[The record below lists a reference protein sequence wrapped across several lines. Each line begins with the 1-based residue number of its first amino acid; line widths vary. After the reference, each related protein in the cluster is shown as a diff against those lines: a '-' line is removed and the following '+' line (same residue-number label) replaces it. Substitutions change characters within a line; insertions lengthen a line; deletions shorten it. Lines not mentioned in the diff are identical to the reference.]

1 MKNEN
6 NSSLANSTTADSKTS
21 NANIGVLK
29 RRLRKEAKDKYWNY
43 KPQDAVEGPMDPN
56 NPPKE
61 GMYFEYF
68 VMSWVP
74 MAFDKEAFIKEKE
87 AVIEAEYQRSLDI
100 TPNPN
105 TPGFSLSGKAIHS
118 EPEDTVN
125 FENGLSLGTEVTST
139 TVNQEQW
146 YTSRIIEPNDEEQI
160 TETEKAKEELPMP
173 SCEPTESILP
183 TAIED
188 SSEENTSR
196 ISQEEPV
203 SNPSSELDSEP
214 LPEAV
219 EQSKKTRRSA
229 RMDEADFDILA
240 SQFIYPTDLAEK
252 KPLFFPTDIRE
263 SLKLVARLIP
273 GGKVSPSHIAIH
285 IIRAWLDENRDLL
298 NRMLS
303 SQKLSI

>member
-118 EPEDTVN
+118 EHEDTVN
-125 FENGLSLGTEVTST
+125 FENGLSLETEVTST
-139 TVNQEQW
+139 TVNQEQR

-160 TETEKAKEELPMP
+160 TEPEKVKEELPMP
-173 SCEPTESILP
+173 SSESTESILP
-183 TAIED
+183 TVIEE
-188 SSEENTSR
+188 SSEENALRT
-196 ISQEEPV
+196 SQEKPV
-203 SNPSSELDSEP
+203 SKPSSELDSEP
-214 LPEAV
+214 LSEAV

-229 RMDEADFDILA
+229 KMLESDFDLLA
-240 SQFIYPTDLAEK
+240 AQFISPIDIAEK
-252 KPLFFPTDIRE
+252 KPLFFPERIRE
-263 SLKLVARLIP
+263 ALRKIAGLVP

-285 IIRAWLDENRDLL
+285 VIEAWIDEYRELF
-298 NRMLS
+298 NRMFAN
-303 SQKLSI
+303 QKTSI

>member
-1 MKNEN
+1 MARTITPKIDARLFTAQMNAKEKARCN
-6 NSSLANSTTADSKTS
+6 IRQYIPIGAIKGNFWDDAPAPGMYYDTDINMWCPESFKLEKMEIIEEDTQRIIDTTPDEERDGYSVNGKKLVPYVSVVSERMNSRKTT
-21 NANIGVLK
+21 V
-29 RRLRKEAKDKYWNY
+29 KEA
-43 KPQDAVEGPMDPN
+43 
-56 NPPKE
+56 
-61 GMYFEYF
+61 
-68 VMSWVP
+68 
-74 MAFDKEAFIKEKE
+74 EKVVQPE
-87 AVIEAEYQRSLDI
+87 HCD
-100 TPNPN
+100 T
-105 TPGFSLSGKAIHS
+105 GK
-118 EPEDTVN
+118 
-125 FENGLSLGTEVTST
+125 
-139 TVNQEQW
+139 
-146 YTSRIIEPNDEEQI
+146 
-160 TETEKAKEELPMP
+160 
-173 SCEPTESILP
+173 P
-183 TAIED
+183 TAIKHVSVKAD
-188 SSEENTSR
+188 KASAMPKPASQTSKSK
-196 ISQEEPV
+196 IADMASPVEPIPIPEPIV
-203 SNPSSELDSEP
+203 SIEVSKPIVKP

>member
-74 MAFDKEAFIKEKE
+74 MAFDKEAFIMEKE

-125 FENGLSLGTEVTST
+125 FENGLSLETEVTST

-203 SNPSSELDSEP
+203 SNPS
-214 LPEAV
+214 
-219 EQSKKTRRSA
+219 
-229 RMDEADFDILA
+229 
-240 SQFIYPTDLAEK
+240 
-252 KPLFFPTDIRE
+252 
-263 SLKLVARLIP
+263 
-273 GGKVSPSHIAIH
+273 
-285 IIRAWLDENRDLL
+285 
-298 NRMLS
+298 
-303 SQKLSI
+303 

>member
-1 MKNEN
+1 MKNDKI
-6 NSSLANSTTADSKTS
+6 SSSANSTTVDSKTS

-43 KPQDAVEGPMDPN
+43 KPKDAVEGPLDPN

-61 GMYFEYF
+61 GVYFEYF

-105 TPGFSLSGKAIHS
+105 TPGFSLSGKAIPS
-118 EPEDTVN
+118 EIEDTAN
-125 FENGLSLGTEVTST
+125 SDNGPSSEAEDESKM
-139 TVNQEQW
+139 VNQEQW
-146 YTSRIIEPNDEEQI
+146 YTSRIIEPNYEEQI
-160 TETEKAKEELPMP
+160 TESEKAKEEFPMP
-173 SCEPTESILP
+173 SSELTESIP
-183 TAIED
+183 TTAIEE
-188 SSEENTSR
+188 SSEENAPCT
-196 ISQEEPV
+196 SQEEPV
-203 SNPSSELDSEP
+203 SNPSSESDSEP
-214 LPEAV
+214 QPEAV